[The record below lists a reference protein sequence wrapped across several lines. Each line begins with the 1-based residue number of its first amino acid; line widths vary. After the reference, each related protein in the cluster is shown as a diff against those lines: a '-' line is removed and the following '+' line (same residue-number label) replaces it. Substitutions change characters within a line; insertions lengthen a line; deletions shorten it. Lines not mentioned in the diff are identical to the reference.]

1 MSHEARTP
9 PAKTQLYD
17 YRKRTI
23 RLVGCSDWFGFFRW
37 RDSLQLLNRGNRPRL
52 QSSRRGSLARL
63 EDNQGLLGSRHNRD
77 AGRMG
82 KGFDGAKGRVE

>member
-63 EDNQGLLGSRHNRD
+63 EADQDFLWGCDNRY
-77 AGRMG
+77 AGRVG
-82 KGFDGAKGRVE
+82 EGFDGAKGRME